1 MENEEDLSTQ
11 IVSMLA
17 LAGYPIN
24 KPIFRDLVCEYI
36 GIDVCG
42 VVSEGYID
50 KLMKRSDLV
59 TASNS
64 YSVDPARS
72 SQVTTEVQE
81 SWYKKLDNIV
91 LLLNKIYPEKCPRA
105 KWADVPP
112 ENIYNTD
119 EVAPNPTKHRKLVIV
134 P

>member
-59 TASNS
+59 MASNS
-64 YSVDPARS
+64 YSADPARS
-72 SQVTTEVQE
+72 SQISTELQE
-81 SWYKKLDNIV
+81 IWYKKLDNIV
-91 LLLNKIYPEKCPRA
+91 FLPRSTLRSVCGQSGLTFLQ
-105 KWADVPP
+105 KTSTTQTKLHQTTQ
-112 ENIYNTD
+112 NI
-119 EVAPNPTKHRKLVIV
+119 KSQ
-134 P
+134 